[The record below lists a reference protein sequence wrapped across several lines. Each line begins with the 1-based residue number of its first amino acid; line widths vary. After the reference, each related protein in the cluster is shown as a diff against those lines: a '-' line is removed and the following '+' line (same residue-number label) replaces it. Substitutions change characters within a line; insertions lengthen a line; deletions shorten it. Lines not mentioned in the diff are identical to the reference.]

1 MAFNLFGKARAAP
14 ASSSRATSNPSDPA
28 GTIIK
33 IRGTLETLDKR
44 DGHLLKK
51 INAQTTEAR
60 EKMRIKDKR
69 GAIFALKRKKM
80 YEKEVEKINGAR
92 FNLEQQIIALEG
104 AALNMEVFQG
114 MRAGATALEASR
126 QGVDVDN
133 VDDIM
138 ADIQEEMG
146 IHNEIGEAI
155 ARPIDDGLEDD
166 DLLKELEEL
175 EAEDL
180 EAELLDVPDAVPAV
194 AAPAAAAPDL
204 ASLPAVPTSAVEVE
218 GGADE
223 ETLAE
228 LRALEASMLA

>member
-1 MAFNLFGKARAAP
+1 
-14 ASSSRATSNPSDPA
+14 
-28 GTIIK
+28 
-33 IRGTLETLDKR
+33 
-44 DGHLLKK
+44 
-51 INAQTTEAR
+51 
-60 EKMRIKDKR
+60 
-69 GAIFALKRKKM
+69 M